1 MDDSIDSMLNE
12 DKAVKLLQ
20 QLRELWRKAGMHPR
34 KLLPNSKSFGRNRYK
49 GQSKQIDLSMNDL
62 PSLKIWE
69 VMWLTLSGQF
79 SYMAALLVEDIVLTL
94 KKFLSKIS
102 KQFNPLQFVT
112 PFVVRAKILMQEV
125 WVWVID
131 WNDLFP
137 EIILDKAKKL
147 FAGLKD
153 LANVKIWEYLT
164 RSATQVVPDHYFPIQ
179 VEILTQQSCMKEMHM
194 KIDLYQFL

>member
-1 MDDSIDSMLNE
+1 M
-12 DKAVKLLQ
+12 
-20 QLRELWRKAGMHPR
+20 
-34 KLLPNSKSFGRNRYK
+34 
-49 GQSKQIDLSMNDL
+49 
-62 PSLKIWE
+62 
-69 VMWLTLSGQF
+69 
-79 SYMAALLVEDIVLTL
+79 
-94 KKFLSKIS
+94 
-102 KQFNPLQFVT
+102 
-112 PFVVRAKILMQEV
+112 
-125 WVWVID
+125 ID